1 MEWVETTG
9 KTIAEAKE
17 RALDGLG
24 VDDADAEFEIL
35 QEPRTGL
42 FGRVRTEARI
52 RARVRPTAPPAKED
66 RRDRRR
72 RRRTSGS
79 AGEASGQA
87 ETVTEPRGRES
98 VGAQAATG
106 ESNGPAARGRG
117 SSSGGPA
124 AGTSSPRGRRR
135 SHRSRQ
141 GNRPADSGSAG
152 PEATATAVKAG
163 ATGLDT
169 SKRAGAS
176 PKGRAARG
184 NGASANAGPDEGEEA
199 GMEVALEEQGRVA
212 QAFLTG
218 VVEEMGLQAAV
229 DVQPRDEET
238 VEVVLSGEDLGVLIG
253 SRGATL
259 YALQDLTRTVVQRK
273 TRAENGRLLVDVGG
287 YRQKRQEA
295 LVRFVQKVAGELK
308 ESGGRKALEPMNA
321 ADRKVVHDTVNEIEG
336 VTTVSEGED
345 SSRHVVLIAE

>member
-1 MEWVETTG
+1 
-9 KTIAEAKE
+9 
-17 RALDGLG
+17 
-24 VDDADAEFEIL
+24 
-35 QEPRTGL
+35 
-42 FGRVRTEARI
+42 
-52 RARVRPTAPPAKED
+52 
-66 RRDRRR
+66 
-72 RRRTSGS
+72 
-79 AGEASGQA
+79 
-87 ETVTEPRGRES
+87 
-98 VGAQAATG
+98 
-106 ESNGPAARGRG
+106 
-117 SSSGGPA
+117 
-124 AGTSSPRGRRR
+124 
-135 SHRSRQ
+135 
-141 GNRPADSGSAG
+141 
-152 PEATATAVKAG
+152 
-163 ATGLDT
+163 
-169 SKRAGAS
+169 
-176 PKGRAARG
+176 
-184 NGASANAGPDEGEEA
+184 
-199 GMEVALEEQGRVA
+199 MEVALEEQGRVA